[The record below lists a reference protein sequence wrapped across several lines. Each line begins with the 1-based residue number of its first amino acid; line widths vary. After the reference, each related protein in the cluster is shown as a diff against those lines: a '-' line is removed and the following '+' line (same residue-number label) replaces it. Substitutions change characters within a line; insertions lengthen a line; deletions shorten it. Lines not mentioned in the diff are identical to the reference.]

1 MRVGAA
7 IVCGSALVCGS
18 TLVTALIGP
27 VGVAGAQPAQCM
39 SSRGTTMTIIDG
51 LTACGSETDPTG
63 WALAYGSGGIGY
75 AKADAGAS
83 AVGIGLDGGVG
94 ASQGAGGTPTAL
106 GIGPDSVAITSVDG
120 GAFSLAF
127 ALANSQALAADAD
140 QGVVCH
146 GPGALAWNA
155 AAGLFCVASPV
166 GTWTYR

>member
-7 IVCGSALVCGS
+7 IVCGSALLGTIGVGS
-18 TLVTALIGP
+18 A
-27 VGVAGAQPAQCM
+27 GVAGAQPAQCM
-39 SSRGTTMTIIDG
+39 SSNGTTMTIIDG

-63 WALAYGSGGIGY
+63 WALAYGSDGIGY
-75 AKADAGAS
+75 AKADSGAS

-94 ASQGAGGTPTAL
+94 ASQGVGGTPTAF
-106 GIGPDSVAITSVDG
+106 GIGPESVAITSVDG
-120 GAFSLAF
+120 GAFSLAL

-140 QGVVCH
+140 QGVVCQ

-166 GTWTYR
+166 GTWTYS